1 MAKQSGGNTAQ
12 RVEALVR
19 PVVEGMGLRLWDVVF
34 EKEGPDWY
42 LRVLIDKDGTMDTD
56 TCADVSHALDPILDE
71 ADPIDQSYYLEV
83 GSPGLGRKLTR
94 PEHYEALKGQK
105 IRVKLIRPDA
115 NGVREFAGILT
126 GREGST
132 RPGPRPR
139 RAGSR
144 SRCIPESP
152 RRRWRSRNGR
162 RWRGTR
168 CGSPGMSGW

>member
-19 PVVEGMGLRLWDVVF
+19 PTVEGMGLRLWDVVF

-42 LRVLIDKDGTMDTD
+42 LRVLIDKTDGTTMDTD

-94 PEHYEALKGQK
+94 PEHYEAVQGPEGQ
-105 IRVKLIRPDA
+105 RQAVSGPTQ
-115 NGVREFAGILT
+115 NGVQEFSGLLT
-126 GREGST
+126 SREGNTITLEGPSRPHAALSFPPSAT
-132 RPGPRPR
+132 RAPV
-139 RAGSR
+139 
-144 SRCIPESP
+144 
-152 RRRWRSRNGR
+152 
-162 RWRGTR
+162 
-168 CGSPGMSGW
+168 